1 MVKYTP
7 NYNLGKPEGTDMY
20 SVLPQ
25 NANMDII
32 DTTLKGLDT
41 KVTDLLAD
49 VVWQEA
55 ELLNGWE
62 SYGEGYEPKF
72 AVDKH
77 NNLIMKGAIKNGVMT
92 RGTVLFILPED
103 MRPIVYRIF
112 VTSCNNQIHD
122 HYEYR
127 AIELVIEPNGAVALG
142 SSIPYTRFLGLEN
155 ISIKL

>member
-41 KVTDLLAD
+41 KVTGLLAD

-62 SYGEGYEPKF
+62 SYGVGYEPKF
-72 AVDKH
+72 AVDNH
-77 NNLIMKGAIKNGVMT
+77 NNLIMKGAIKNGVT
-92 RGTVLFILPED
+92 TKGTVLFILPEN

-112 VTSCNNQIHD
+112 LTSCNNQSTNP
-122 HYEYR
+122 YEYK
-127 AIELVIEPNGAVALG
+127 AIELAIAPNGTVTLG
-142 SSIPYTRFLGLEN
+142 STILYHQFLGLEN